1 MPAGS
6 KALYVGSFI
15 LRLPCRASRG
25 EPGLINNYAPST
37 LSLFLS
43 FSLFPSLLVFLSLHS
58 YFRSI
63 SLSFSSLSLRFFLF
77 SLFFCRTTFVVLF
90 VFPLGSSSSLTIH
103 RFSLLSLA
111 SFFPFRDDIKANLQQ
126 RVRGRQPERNP
137 VEWKLNQSLFVISDR
152 LPFLFIADFATD

>member
-37 LSLFLS
+37 LSLSLS
-43 FSLFPSLLVFLSLHS
+43 SLLSSSSCLFILISALLPSLSPLFLFVSS
-58 YFRSI
+58 YF
-63 SLSFSSLSLRFFLF
+63 LP
-77 SLFFCRTTFVVLF
+77 FFCCTTFVVLF

-111 SFFPFRDDIKANLQQ
+111 SFFTFRDDIKANLQQ

-137 VEWKLNQSLFVISDR
+137 VE
-152 LPFLFIADFATD
+152 

>member
-43 FSLFPSLLVFLSLHS
+43 FSLFPSLLVFLSLYS

-90 VFPLGSSSSLTIH
+90 VFHLDPLHPLLSIVFL
-103 RFSLLSLA
+103 FFLSLLFSPSATTL
-111 SFFPFRDDIKANLQQ
+111 
-126 RVRGRQPERNP
+126 
-137 VEWKLNQSLFVISDR
+137 R
-152 LPFLFIADFATD
+152 LICSNEFEAGSPSETRSSEN